1 MVKKEECAENERG
14 LSTGYITIK
23 MSISLSYWVFSLT
36 FSSQTRWK
44 VLRKKLLILC
54 LGKSIQ
60 VFF

>member
-1 MVKKEECAENERG
+1 MVKEGGVCRKWAG

-23 MSISLSYWVFSLT
+23 MGISLLYWVFSLT

-54 LGKSIQ
+54 LEKSTQ
-60 VFF
+60 VVF